1 MALLCNKYN
10 VSTYVVMYL
19 LYIMVLNVE
28 KIPMKQ
34 TSQAKLS

>member
-1 MALLCNKYN
+1 MVPLCNKYN

-19 LYIMVLNVE
+19 LHIMVLNVE

-34 TSQAKLS
+34 TPQAKLP